1 MILLLLVVLALA
13 HAKLYNVPPD
23 ADLAYVRKQLLVMT
37 QEYVHGV
44 AASDAFGVASGV
56 CIPVGTNA
64 DDGRQRAYAHARHVF
79 RHHGITVD
87 YESYREH
94 LQKGAHGKYDDRFCM
109 SVADLS
115 HMGRILQRGEL

>member
-1 MILLLLVVLALA
+1 MLLIFLLVVTLTS
-13 HAKLYNVPPD
+13 HAKLYNVPPE

-44 AASDAFGVASGV
+44 PASGDAASGV

-79 RHHGITVD
+79 RHHGIAVD

-94 LQKGAHGKYDDRFCM
+94 LQRGAHGKYDDRFCM
-109 SVADLS
+109 SVADLP
-115 HMGRILQRGEL
+115 HMGRILQRGEI

>member
-1 MILLLLVVLALA
+1 MFLIFLLVVTLTS
-13 HAKLYNVPPD
+13 HAKLYNVPPE

-44 AASDAFGVASGV
+44 PASGDAASGV

-79 RHHGITVD
+79 RHHGIAVD
-87 YESYREH
+87 YESHREY
-94 LQKGAHGKYDDRFCM
+94 LQRGGGGGKYDDRFCM
-109 SVADLS
+109 SVADLP
-115 HMGRILQRGEL
+115 HMGRILQRGEI